1 MANDKD
7 KLIQKIRQGRFVENN
22 GRVLRT
28 INILRTQYI
37 KLSDCCYAL
46 DDVAETDFLD
56 CINFLSRAGYID
68 LRTCDGH
75 RSAQL
80 ADHDYEDLEAALSEK
95 GIRLLGGDITDD
107 MVDV

>member
-1 MANDKD
+1 MADNKD
-7 KLIQKIRQGRFVENN
+7 KIIHKIRQGRFQENN

-28 INILRTQYI
+28 INILRTRYI
-37 KLSDCCYAL
+37 KLSDCRYAL
-46 DDVAETDFLD
+46 DDIGEADFLD
-56 CINFLSRAGYID
+56 CINFLSRAEYID
-68 LRTCDGH
+68 LRTCAGR

-80 ADHDYEDLEAALSEK
+80 ADHEYEDLEAALSEK

>member
-1 MANDKD
+1 MEDNKE
-7 KLIQKIRQGRFVENN
+7 KLIHKMRQGRFVENN

-37 KLSDCCYAL
+37 KLSDCLYAL
-46 DDVAETDFLD
+46 DNITEVDFLD

-68 LRTCDGH
+68 LRTCTGH

-80 ADHDYEDLEAALSEK
+80 ADHEYENLEAALSEK
-95 GIRLLGGDITDD
+95 GIRLLGGDFTDD